1 MGIITTHL
9 LISCSY
15 PNPPMFRYLA
25 QRAIAF
31 IPTLLGVSILIF
43 GAIRL
48 VPGDAIVA
56 MLGTEAGMLTQT
68 QRQALEAYFGLDKP
82 PIEQYFS
89 WLGGVA
95 RGDLGLSVRHGQPV
109 LNVILARFPVTLQL
123 ALMAVVIALAIGIPV
138 GILSAVRR
146 NTLVDLFGRLL
157 SLLGLAMPNF
167 LLGTLLIYVLSV
179 YFRILPNSGNY
190 VSLAQDPA
198 LNLSQ
203 MIFPAFT
210 LGFSFAASV
219 MRTTRSAMLEVLGQD
234 YIRTARSKGLVENL
248 VIRRHALRNALIPVV
263 TIVGVEM
270 GYLLGG
276 TVITEEIFALPGIGR
291 LVFNAISQRDYALVQ
306 GIALFVAFNFVLI
319 NLIADLVYTLVDPR
333 ISYAQEA

>member
-1 MGIITTHL
+1 
-9 LISCSY
+9 
-15 PNPPMFRYLA
+15 MFRYLT

-48 VPGDAIVA
+48 VPGDAIIA

-89 WLGGVA
+89 WLGGVV
-95 RGDLGLSVRHGQPV
+95 RGDLGLSTRHGQPV

-123 ALMAVVIALAIGIPV
+123 ALMAVTIALAIGIPV

-146 NTLVDLFGRLL
+146 NTIVDLFGRLL
-157 SLLGLAMPNF
+157 SLLGLAMPSF
-167 LLGTLLIYVLSV
+167 LLGTLIIYVLSV

-190 VSLAQDPA
+190 VSLAQDPT
-198 LNLSQ
+198 LNLQQ

-219 MRTTRSAMLEVLGQD
+219 MRTTRSAMLEVLSQD
-234 YIRTARSKGLVENL
+234 YIRTARSKGLIENR
-248 VIRRHALRNALIPVV
+248 VIRRHALRNALIPIV

-333 ISYAQEA
+333 ISYTPEA

>member
-1 MGIITTHL
+1 
-9 LISCSY
+9 
-15 PNPPMFRYLA
+15 MFRYLA